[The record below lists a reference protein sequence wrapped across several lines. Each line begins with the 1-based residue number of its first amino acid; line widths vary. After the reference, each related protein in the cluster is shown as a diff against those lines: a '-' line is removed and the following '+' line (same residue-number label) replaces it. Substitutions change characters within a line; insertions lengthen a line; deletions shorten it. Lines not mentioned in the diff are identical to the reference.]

1 MKKQNTI
8 PFPFALPNPNL
19 LYKQMEQ
26 INKNM
31 KKLVDETIRTSFR
44 GIIQPSFLVKMKYYI
59 MNSSEFLSIAKEKY
73 DPMGVIGN
81 NPFGIQSFD
90 TDLVTVEDV
99 CKNIAYI
106 HQYNMSIEKNPS
118 DFEDETRGGRTYFE
132 KLKKQVLENIKFR
145 ELGSS
150 TFSKHYSFGYYPYL
164 YALRVTVHFFSI
176 ELDKILG
183 VHFANATGLERFR
196 LRTISDIFRR
206 ARGIL
211 GLMDDD
217 CTDACYGICRQII
230 EFYAQYSILI
240 RYPNAIEEYG
250 KFVNYQLEYN
260 TTKKFPIE
268 FEKKFY
274 SKFKKDDENKPMKVK
289 YLNYGWIDKIDEFG
303 YIDDKKYTIRELFE
317 FIDLQNGL
325 DKKKV
330 KGGKIMEEN
339 YEKCSLLSH
348 GNQVMLNVFL
358 GNIEIASYIFPVIEA
373 LAKDLRDMFDIPIEI
388 EGINILEYT
397 RKRVDDA
404 VFAYKTISND
414 SELGER
420 NQKLFMR

>member
-1 MKKQNTI
+1 MKKQNTTL
-8 PFPFALPNPNL
+8 FPFALPDPNL

-44 GIIQPSFLVKMKYYI
+44 GIIQPSFLVKMKYFI
-59 MNSSEFLSIAKEKY
+59 MNSQEFLAIAKSKY

-81 NPFGIQSFD
+81 NPFGIQCFD
-90 TDLVTVEDV
+90 MDLVTVEDV
-99 CKNIAYI
+99 CKNIAFI
-106 HQYNMSIEKNPS
+106 HQYNMTIEKNPS
-118 DFEDETRGGRTYFE
+118 DFEDETREGRAYFE
-132 KLKKQVLENIKFR
+132 KLKRQVLENINFR
-145 ELGSS
+145 EFGSS
-150 TFSKHYSFGYYPYL
+150 TFSKHYTVGFYPYL
-164 YALRVTVHFFSI
+164 YALRVTVHFLSV
-176 ELDKILG
+176 ELDKVLAT
-183 VHFANATGLERFR
+183 HFNNATGIERFR

-240 RYPNAIEEYG
+240 RYPNAIDEYG

-260 TTKKFPIE
+260 TTKNFPIE

-274 SKFKKDDENKPMKVK
+274 SKFKIDDENKPMKVK

-303 YIDDKKYTIRELFE
+303 YIENKKYTIRELFE

-325 DKKKV
+325 DRKKV

-358 GNIEIASYIFPVIEA
+358 GNIEIVTYIFPVIEA
-373 LAKDLRDMFDIPIEI
+373 LAKDLRDMFGIPIEI
-388 EGINILEYT
+388 DGINILEYT
-397 RKRVDDA
+397 RKKVDAA
-404 VFAYKTISND
+404 VNIYKTISND

>member
-1 MKKQNTI
+1 MKKQNNLA
-8 PFPFALPNPNL
+8 FPFGLPDPKL
-19 LYKQMEQ
+19 LNKQMEQ
-26 INKNM
+26 MNSHFR
-31 KKLVDETIRTSFR
+31 KLIDETVRMNFK

-59 MNSSEFLSIAKEKY
+59 MESPEFLEIVKQKY
-73 DPMGVIGN
+73 DPMG
-81 NPFGIQSFD
+81 FLQRFD

-106 HQYNMSIEKNPS
+106 HQYNMSIEKAPS
-118 DFEDETRGGRTYFE
+118 DFEDETRSGRIYFG
-132 KLKKQVLENIKFR
+132 KLKKQVLDNIKFR

-150 TFSKHYSFGYYPYL
+150 TFSKHYSVGYYPYL
-164 YALRVTVHFFSI
+164 YALRVAVHFFSL
-176 ELDKILG
+176 ELDKVLAT
-183 VHFANATGLERFR
+183 HFNTANGIERFR

-230 EFYAQYSILI
+230 EFYAQYSILV
-240 RYPNAIEEYG
+240 RYPAAIEEYG
-250 KFVNYQLEYN
+250 RFVNYQLEYN
-260 TTKKFPIE
+260 STKNYPVE

-274 SKFKKDDENKPMKVK
+274 TKFKKNDDSKPMKVK
-289 YLNYGWIDKIDEFG
+289 YLNYGWIDKIEEFG
-303 YIDDKKYTIRELFE
+303 YIDNKKYTIKELFE

-325 DKKKV
+325 NKKEV

-348 GNQVMLNVFL
+348 GNQVMLNTFL
-358 GNIEIASYIFPVIEA
+358 GNIEIATYIYPVIEA
-373 LAKDLRDMFDIPIEI
+373 LAKDLKDMYSIPVEMG
-388 EGINILEYT
+388 GINILEYT

-404 VFAYKTISND
+404 VVTYRTISND
-414 SELGER
+414 TELGEK
-420 NQKLFMR
+420 NQKLFLR